1 MRLVLAAAF
10 LTMTACAIDPMAD
23 PESLPPEHK
32 PIGSERAAPN
42 DTADVSRFLARSIT
56 CVKQMRVSGVG
67 PYSVQCAVGYFA
79 TDSGVQL
86 LFTATDASGA
96 TWVAS
101 RAAAPQSV
109 DDDGFVIFGLES
121 PGAPAMGSLT
131 VHAHLVNDAMGTTS
145 NELVANVMVS
155 P

>member
-1 MRLVLAAAF
+1 MQRVLAAC
-10 LTMTACAIDPMAD
+10 LVTMTACAIDPS
-23 PESLPPEHK
+23 PEPGDLPPENK
-32 PIGSERAAPN
+32 PVGSERDL
-42 DTADVSRFLARSIT
+42 DTTVDASRFLARSIN

-79 TDSGVQL
+79 TVNGVQL
-86 LFTATDASGA
+86 AFTATDANDT

-101 RAAAPQSV
+101 HAAAPRSL
-109 DDDGFVIFGLES
+109 DDSDGFVIFALES

-131 VHAHLVNDAMGTTS
+131 VRAHLVDDALGTS
-145 NELVANVMVS
+145 NELTETVVVS